1 MKYAL
6 TLLGGI
12 VLGALLTYFV
22 FVGAPR
28 MTKLP
33 GTPVAAPDAAGDP
46 PGTALLTLD
55 EKFFGT
61 LLDSIFRDM
70 GQPTF
75 RLAEMRNRGE
85 HPASDNV
92 RFVSVQQQQGGCV
105 NQVVLAREGGG
116 VQTSV
121 RLTDGKI
128 LAPLAF
134 SGSYGVFGQCLNF
147 RGSAQANVALSFA
160 QNEQTLYGQINVE
173 GVNLE
178 GYSPL
183 LSGVVTQ
190 FVQNAINQR
199 VNPLVIMRGQQ
210 LALTIPIQATGG
222 TLRAQAKD
230 VRYEAKDGVLRL
242 HVIYDFNASAGGGQA
257 PPDAPPPAASPA
269 AAPAQ
274 S

>member
-1 MKYAL
+1 MKFVL

-12 VLGALLTYFV
+12 VLGALLTYFL

-75 RLAEMRNRGE
+75 RLAGMRDGSEGAAR
-85 HPASDNV
+85 DDV
-92 RFVSVQQQQGGCV
+92 RFVPVQQQQGGCI

-121 RLTDGKI
+121 RLANGKI
-128 LAPLAF
+128 VAPLAF
-134 SGSYGVFGQCLNF
+134 SGSYQFPVGPCLNF
-147 RGSAQANVALSFA
+147 RGSAQANVALSFK
-160 QNEQTLYGQINVE
+160 QEEQTLYGQINVE

-210 LALTIPIQATGG
+210 LALAIPIQATGG

-230 VRYEAKDGVLRL
+230 IRSEANDGV
-242 HVIYDFNASAGGGQA
+242 
-257 PPDAPPPAASPA
+257 
-269 AAPAQ
+269 
-274 S
+274 

>member
-6 TLLGGI
+6 ALLGGI
-12 VLGALLTYFV
+12 LIGALAIYFL

-33 GTPVAAPDAAGDP
+33 GTPLAAPEAGGDP
-46 PGTALLTLD
+46 PGTAVLTLD
-55 EKFFGT
+55 EQFFGT

-75 RLAEMRNRGE
+75 RLAQMRDGE
-85 HPASDNV
+85 EETSGDV
-92 RFVSVQQQQGGCV
+92 RLIPVQQQQQGGCV

-121 RLTDGKI
+121 RLADGKI

-134 SGSYGVFGQCLNF
+134 SGSYGAFGQCLNF
-147 RGSAQANVALSFA
+147 RGSAQANVALSFK
-160 QNEQTLYGQINVE
+160 QDEQTLFGQINVE

-210 LALTIPIQATGG
+210 LALAIPIQATGG

-230 VRYEAKDGVLRL
+230 IRYEAKDGVLRL
-242 HVIYDFNASAGGGQA
+242 HVIYDFNAAGGEQA
-257 PPDAPPPAASPA
+257 PPNASPA
-269 AAPAQ
+269 GAPTAAPPQ